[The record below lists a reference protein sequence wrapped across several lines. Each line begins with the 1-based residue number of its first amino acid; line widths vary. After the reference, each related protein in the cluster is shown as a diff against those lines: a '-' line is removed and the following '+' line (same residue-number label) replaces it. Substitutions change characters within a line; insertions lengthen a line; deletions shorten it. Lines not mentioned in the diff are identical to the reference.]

1 MSNENLK
8 AQKIYGKYI
17 KELPQVAEV
26 NDTDDII
33 VEDST
38 PITNRTKLGVIFD
51 AIKSRIAS
59 TWKFSELGNKTILTY
74 IMELKAKAPVF
85 GTTSLI
91 ETPANTYKDTT
102 VKFGKTFSKAPVVLL
117 TLSGGSQNT
126 KTFAVQVKDVSTT
139 GMTIRTVNGHNSSVS
154 MFINWCA
161 LT

>member
-1 MSNENLK
+1 MADEK

-17 KELPQVAEV
+17 KELPQVTEV

-126 KTFAVQVKDVSTT
+126 KTFAAQVKDVSTT
-139 GMTIRTVNGHNSSVS
+139 GMTIRTVNGHSSSVS